1 MKKLLYIFIFTIVAA
16 FNGNAQLDRSQPPK
30 PGPAPTINIG
40 DYSSFTL
47 PNGLK
52 VIVVENHK
60 VPVISWQLTLD
71 IDPVMEG
78 DAKGYVDLTGDLLRA
93 GTKNRSKA
101 QLDEEI
107 DFIGASLSTYATG
120 MYGSSLTKHREK
132 LLSLMS
138 DVLLNPT
145 FPQEEMDKSLA
156 QYLSA
161 LPIQESDANA
171 MVDNLISSVVYGKEH
186 PYGEVVT
193 KESLGNI
200 THKHVTD
207 YYHTYFKPNVAYLV
221 VVGDIK
227 MKDAKK
233 LAKKYFGKWSK
244 GDVPRKTYDMPLAP
258 EANKVAFA
266 NRDGAVQ
273 SVIAVA
279 YPVGLKPGDPD
290 AIKAS
295 VMNGILGGGVFSGRL
310 MQNLREDKAYTYGAN
325 SSLSSDRLIGRFTA
339 RTEVGTNV
347 TDSAL
352 FEILHEMKRMVN
364 ESVGQEAL
372 TLVKNYLNGSFAR
385 SLENP
390 RTIANFALNIERY
403 NLPKDYYAT
412 YLEKLASVT
421 VEDVMSMAQKYIRPE
436 NAWILVGGNKAEI
449 SSRLARFS
457 DNNEVL
463 FYDAYGRPVKDADV
477 ILDTDLTAGKVID
490 KYVKALGGKERL
502 LALNDIVMKM
512 TTSMQGMTIEMS
524 STRKAPNK
532 VLVTTSLGGNVI
544 QKQVFDGTKGVV
556 TAMGQTMELSGKQL
570 EDMKAQ
576 ANMTLELDYG
586 KLGYELK
593 LMEVENVNG
602 KPAFKIQV
610 NSPAGSSVVDF
621 YDVESGLKV
630 KSVSSQETQMGTIA
644 VTTIYEDYREVDDL
658 KFPFMIK
665 QQAGPQN
672 VDMKVVSL
680 ELNTGVSDDI
690 FSTN

>member
-1 MKKLLYIFIFTIVAA
+1 MKKLIYISALIFMAA
-16 FNGNAQLDRSQPPK
+16 FTGNAQLDRSQPPK
-30 PGPAPTINIG
+30 PGQAPTISIG
-40 DYSSFTL
+40 DYSRFTL

-71 IDPVMEG
+71 INPVMEG
-78 DAKGYVDLTGDLLRA
+78 DAKGFVALTGDLLRA

-107 DFIGASLSTYATG
+107 DFIGASLSTYSTG
-120 MYGSSLTKHREK
+120 LYGSSLTKHREK
-132 LLSLMS
+132 LLTLMS

-171 MVDNLISSVVYGKEH
+171 MVDNLISSVVYGPEH

-200 THKHVTD
+200 TRNHLIN
-207 YYHTYFKPNVAYLV
+207 YYQTYFRPNTAYLV

-227 MKDAKK
+227 SKEVKK

-244 GDVPRKTYDMPLAP
+244 GEVPRENYDMPMAP
-258 EANKVAFA
+258 SANKVAFA

-273 SVIAVA
+273 SVLAVS
-279 YPVGLKPGDPD
+279 YPVDLKPGHPD
-290 AIKAS
+290 VIKSS

-325 SSLSSDRLIGRFTA
+325 SSLSSDRLVGRFTA

-352 FEILHEMKRMVN
+352 IEILYEMKRLVN
-364 ESVGQEAL
+364 EPVEQEAL

-385 SLENP
+385 SLEDP

-403 NLPKDYYAT
+403 GLSKDYYDT
-412 YLEKLASVT
+412 YLEKLASVS
-421 VEDVMSMAQKYIRPE
+421 VEDVSEMARKYIRPE
-436 NAWILVGGNKAEI
+436 NAWILVGGNKSDI
-449 SSRLARFS
+449 SARLARFS
-457 DNNEVL
+457 DANEVL
-463 FYDAYGRPVKDADV
+463 FYDAYGRPVEEADV
-477 ILDTDLTAGKVID
+477 TIDTDLTAEKVIE
-490 KYVKALGGKERL
+490 KYVEAMGGKEKL
-502 LALNDIVMKM
+502 LAIKDMVMKM
-512 TTSMQGMTIEMS
+512 STSMQGMTIEMS

-532 VLVTTSLGGNVI
+532 VLVTTSMGGNVL
-544 QKQVFDGTKGVV
+544 QKQVYDGTKGVV

-570 EDMKAQ
+570 EEMKAQ

-593 LMEVENVNG
+593 LVEVENVNG
-602 KPAFKIQV
+602 KPAYKVQV
-610 NSPAGSSVVDF
+610 NSPAGSSVTDF
-621 YDVESGLKV
+621 YDMESGLKV
-630 KSVSSQETQMGTIA
+630 KSVSSQETQMGTIP
-644 VTTIYEDYREVDDL
+644 VTTSYEDYREVEGL
-658 KFPFMIK
+658 KFPFLIK
-665 QQAGPQN
+665 QQAGPQT
-672 VDMKVVSL
+672 VDLKVVL
-680 ELNTGVSDDI
+680 IELNTGVGDDV